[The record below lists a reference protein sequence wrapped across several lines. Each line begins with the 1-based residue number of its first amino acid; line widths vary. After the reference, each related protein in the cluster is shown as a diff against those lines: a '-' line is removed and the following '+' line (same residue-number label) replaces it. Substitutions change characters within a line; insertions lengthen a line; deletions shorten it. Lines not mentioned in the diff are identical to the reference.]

1 MRGDSGLVQAKIE
14 WTDKTSPAVHL
25 GILDIHGREDL
36 HQEDFHHVG
45 VSHGHHLEAEKTD
58 LEIDQLLL
66 DDLSNPLQGVP
77 DSIEIDVREIVTNV
91 REIVINVREIVTKIK
106 TIEMEET
113 LEPEK
118 TTEETIDTEETGA

>member
-77 DSIEIDVREIVTNV
+77 DSIEIDVREIVT
-91 REIVINVREIVTKIK
+91 KIK
-106 TIEMEET
+106 TIEMGEA

>member
-36 HQEDFHHVG
+36 HHVG

-91 REIVINVREIVTKIK
+91 KETVINVREIVTKIK
-106 TIEMEET
+106 TIEMGEA